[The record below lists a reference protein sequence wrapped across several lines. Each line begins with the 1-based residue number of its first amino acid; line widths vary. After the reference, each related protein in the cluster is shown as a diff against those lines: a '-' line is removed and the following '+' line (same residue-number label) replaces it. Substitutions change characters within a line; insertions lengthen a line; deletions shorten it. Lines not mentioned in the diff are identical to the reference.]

1 MGNDLTYDLD
11 LSGLVFC
18 RAGLVR
24 LEIAAFG
31 PYDQGGQFLSDLGLK
46 LAHLVHQRLVRL
58 DVAVK
63 RLKIR
68 RPAASTRSS
77 ARLPSGRRRS
87 ASLPPCVHSCCEGDA
102 ARDYWVEA
110 QSVYAEPPSRTGRS

>member
-63 RLKIR
+63 RLKKFVGL
-68 RPAASTRSS
+68 AASTRSS
-77 ARLPSGRRRS
+77 ARPPSGRRRS
-87 ASLPPCVHSCCEGDA
+87 ATGPSLPPCVHSCCEGDA
-102 ARDYWVEA
+102 D
-110 QSVYAEPPSRTGRS
+110 S